1 MARSAT
7 RRDDILEAAA
17 DIFVERGFDA
27 ATTREIGERA
37 GVLSGSLYH
46 HFETKEEMLFTLVQ
60 DVYSEILAS
69 HEELLDAPGS
79 GAERLRLLV
88 EAHVRH
94 LIANLARTTLALHE
108 SRSLSEQH
116 RNVIAD
122 AEARYLAVVAELIEQ
137 GREDGSLRAD
147 ADPRLARLVV
157 LGAAN
162 WVYRWYSETGDR
174 TPDEIADAIASLAV
188 DGLTAPSHRR
198 EGEGNVAP
206 VRR

>member
-1 MARSAT
+1 MPRSAT

-94 LIANLARTTLALHE
+94 LIANLTRTTLALHE
-108 SRSLSEQH
+108 FRSLSEEH
-116 RNVIAD
+116 RSVIAG
-122 AEARYLAVVAELIEQ
+122 AEERYVAIVAELIEE
-137 GREDGSLRAD
+137 GRRDGSLRGD

-162 WVYRWYSETGDR
+162 WVYRWYSADGDR
-174 TPDEIADAIASLAV
+174 SADEIAGAIASLAV
-188 DGLTAPSHRR
+188 DGLAAPPHRR
-198 EGEGNVAP
+198 GSERDVAP
-206 VRR
+206 VRG